1 MKLWISNLP
10 PEKSDEDVRAFVR
23 KYAEVEID
31 VITRIDGDGPRPGVL
46 IEIFNAPE
54 LMLMGIQHRLDK
66 MYWGQHELAVHI
78 LSFSDQ
84 G

>member
-23 KYAEVEID
+23 KYTQVEID
-31 VITRIDGDGPRPGVL
+31 AIVRIDGDASRPGVL
-46 IEIFNAPE
+46 IEIFGATE
-54 LMLMGIQHRLDK
+54 LMLTGVKHRLDR
-66 MYWGQHELAVHI
+66 MYWDQHELAVHI

>member
-23 KYAEVEID
+23 KYTQVEID
-31 VITRIDGDGPRPGVL
+31 AITRIDGGGSRPGVL
-46 IEIFNAPE
+46 IEIASATEF
-54 LMLMGIQHRLDK
+54 LMAGIKHRLDR
-66 MYWGQHELAVHI
+66 MYWDEHELAVQI
-78 LSFSDQ
+78 MFFSDQ